1 MTLKERVIVETY
13 TGICMTSA
21 EERDEVY
28 KYMEGLLGRPFF
40 THELA
45 NRETQDLLNK
55 KAKADFLALC
65 VPEAQANELESM
77 AAVIQL
83 EVKDNS
89 PMQIAYAIRN
99 YIWDYYEDKY
109 EIALIALDE
118 LTEHIDAYVRAER
131 KALEY
136 KKLAEEG

>member
-13 TGICMTSA
+13 TGICMVTGN
-21 EERDEVY
+21 ERNEVY
-28 KYMEGLLGRPFF
+28 KYQEEIMGRPVFS
-40 THELA
+40 HELA
-45 NRETQDLLNK
+45 DEKIQEELRLAALE
-55 KAKADFLALC
+55 DFKALC
-65 VPEAQANELESM
+65 VSEESVEESGA

-99 YIWDYYEDKY
+99 YIWEYYRDKY